1 MKYILFIICIVPF
14 AVNAQKNFTITGNV
28 EGLKE
33 GTPVSLTTLGETADT
48 IAKARA
54 KAGKFVLMGKLN
66 EPSLSSLNFKG
77 FTKKIVFFV
86 ENSNISITGDTKENS
101 KSTITGSVSQKDYE
115 QMHTIFD
122 PVFERYAKLQ
132 KKAND
137 SGVTASVKE
146 EAMALNGEFKSKTDA
161 FVGQYNNSFVTPLL
175 LLQFKD
181 DIEMTEQQFN
191 RLTPAVQQS
200 VYGKYIRQSIDAAKV
215 GAVGTKA
222 IDFTQNDTEGK
233 PVSLSQFKGK
243 YVLVDFWASWCA
255 PCRQENPNV
264 VKQYNIYKSKGLNI
278 LGISLDVDKR
288 LWEQAI
294 KKDGLSWNH
303 ASDLKNFNGPTEVL
317 YHIEAI
323 PSNFMIDP
331 QGNIVAKNITG
342 SDLEEFLNK
351 TFNKAQL

>member
-54 KAGKFVLMGKLN
+54 KAGKFVLTGKLN

-132 KKAND
+132 KRAND

-243 YVLVDFWASWCA
+243 YVLVDFWASWCR
-255 PCRQENPNV
+255 PCRMENPNV
-264 VKQYNIYKSKGLNI
+264 VAAYNQFKDKNFTV
-278 LGISLDVDKR
+278 LGVSLDQDKTNW
-288 LWEQAI
+288 LKAI
-294 KKDGLSWNH
+294 KADNLTWSH
-303 ASDLKNFNGPTEVL
+303 VSDLKYWSNAVAQL
-317 YHIEAI
+317 YHVQSI
-323 PSNFMIDP
+323 PHNILVDP
-331 QGNIVAKNITG
+331 QGTIIAK
-342 SDLEEFLNK
+342 DLRGEDLVEKLK
-351 TFNKAQL
+351 EVVK

>member
-1 MKYILFIICIVPF
+1 MMKYILFIICIVPF

-54 KAGKFVLMGKLN
+54 KAGKFVLTGKLN

-243 YVLVDFWASWCA
+243 YVLVDFWASWCR
-255 PCRQENPNV
+255 PCRMENPNV
-264 VKQYNIYKSKGLNI
+264 VAAYNQFKDKNFTV
-278 LGISLDVDKR
+278 LGVSLDQDKTNW
-288 LWEQAI
+288 LKAI
-294 KKDGLSWNH
+294 KADNLTWSH
-303 ASDLKNFNGPTEVL
+303 VSDLKYWSNAVAQL
-317 YHIEAI
+317 YHVQSI
-323 PSNFMIDP
+323 PHNILVDP
-331 QGNIVAKNITG
+331 QGTIIAK
-342 SDLEEFLNK
+342 DLRGEDLVEKLK
-351 TFNKAQL
+351 EVVK

>member
-54 KAGKFVLMGKLN
+54 KAGKFVLTGKLN

-122 PVFERYAKLQ
+122 PVFERYSKLQ
-132 KKAND
+132 KRAND

-243 YVLVDFWASWCA
+243 YVLVDFWASWCR
-255 PCRQENPNV
+255 PCRMENPNV
-264 VKQYNIYKSKGLNI
+264 VAAYNQFKDKNFTV
-278 LGISLDVDKR
+278 LGVSLDQDKTNW
-288 LWEQAI
+288 LKAI
-294 KKDGLSWNH
+294 KADNLTWSH
-303 ASDLKNFNGPTEVL
+303 VSDLKYWSNAVAQL
-317 YHIEAI
+317 YHVQSI
-323 PSNFMIDP
+323 PHNILVDP
-331 QGNIVAKNITG
+331 QGTIIAK
-342 SDLEEFLNK
+342 DLRGEDLVEKLK
-351 TFNKAQL
+351 EVVK